1 MPTIIENWAQIT
13 GTVLESTA
21 HPKLKDYTQLKVM
34 LEKSKDI
41 KGFPNLARLDEQNKI
56 LINVRNPSAPQFQ
69 EGHKLKAVVR
79 KVFGQEYFMKEGIY

>member
-21 HPKLKDYTQLKVM
+21 HPKLKD
-34 LEKSKDI
+34 